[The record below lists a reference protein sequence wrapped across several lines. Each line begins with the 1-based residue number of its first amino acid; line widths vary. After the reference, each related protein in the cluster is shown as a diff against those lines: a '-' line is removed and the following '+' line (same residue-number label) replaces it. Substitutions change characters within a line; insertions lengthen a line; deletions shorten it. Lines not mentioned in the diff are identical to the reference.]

1 MLESASASSSL
12 IFRCFVALTFL
23 TLIDAKGNFYAPY
36 RYNLFTSGTS
46 PSLKGTGRST
56 GRHKNYCAYIVKKNI
71 TCTMQDGTDTFVK
84 AEYHQCA
91 WGQLKCPGI
100 VMYRTFLKPKYKIGY
115 KTVTELEWRCCPGYS
130 GDACQEGPT
139 GLPELGPSHPGPR
152 KGYYGPKAP
161 DIYGE
166 RIDRL
171 EDEMRRFSQSFEKL
185 QTMVSGISD
194 SLRLSI
200 QEDTNK
206 MIVSLLNNLKYPDAA
221 VGFGYITDGLEN
233 LSKGEPTYP
242 PAMGDL
248 VAKVT
253 EVKDVLKTK
262 SDLLDEVHGMVI
274 GHDGQLRQLLEASR
288 PSSPSATVDFIDTY
302 IDTKLTKFREDLLDG
317 FENKFTD
324 VQTICDYKVK
334 LVQQQCDEQKS
345 INQRLQETIDGK
357 ESDLKKEINNLQTQ
371 IDGLAVTENCC
382 DTVKYLTDKVNA
394 LEQNLHEVSNYQR
407 SLITRFENELPQFST
422 IHVENIYDSRLDDIE
437 AKINATERSI
447 EENCMTI
454 ENNMK
459 GHFATEL
466 DGMKTLLHDKLKE
479 IEGRVTIIV
488 EELSNVTTPANLEG
502 VVIPMLETEL
512 ATIKKQSN
520 DGLDNLEGRIIA
532 LENLC
537 TADCTSIVGDIEI
550 LRTDIDNCQKNCR
563 DVVTQLDKN
572 SGLLNK
578 LNYSMFEIQRKIK
591 EEEESSGVQG
601 EITLLK
607 INISSVNRTLKG
619 IKEAVSRYADDF
631 ANANST
637 WDEHER
643 KMTDEVHLIQQIL
656 NSQGSQLMFND
667 RRVHELKGD
676 LQRINHRIMSDL
688 HNCKH
693 NAQDIQKEVSQV
705 DRRVA
710 EMESVCSKLNAITTS
725 LDFIKDA
732 LDNHAGDLWSYMDQ
746 MNGTL
751 VVHGQEI
758 TGLKDSVHECNTKI
772 AGIGDQMLI
781 GLQGPIGPP
790 GSSGNNALTK
800 HIVFSV
806 GLTEEPFTANNGVV
820 RFNKILI
827 NDGGHYAPNTGIFTV
842 PHSGQYFISAVL
854 TPQRNERI
862 EAVLTISN
870 VSIAQVDTAG
880 YRTELL
886 EISMDETK
894 NHPGGGL
901 AVFSL
906 ILRLKAGDEVSVVVM
921 SGKLAY
927 TGTEEL
933 YSTFSGVLLND
944 SPMDS

>member
-1 MLESASASSSL
+1 
-12 IFRCFVALTFL
+12 
-23 TLIDAKGNFYAPY
+23 
-36 RYNLFTSGTS
+36 
-46 PSLKGTGRST
+46 
-56 GRHKNYCAYIVKKNI
+56 
-71 TCTMQDGTDTFVK
+71 
-84 AEYHQCA
+84 
-91 WGQLKCPGI
+91 
-100 VMYRTFLKPKYKIGY
+100 MYRTFLRPKYKIGY

-130 GDACQEGPT
+130 GEACQEGPM

-194 SLRLSI
+194 SLRLAI

-221 VGFGYITDGLEN
+221 VGFGYITDGLES
-233 LSKGEPTYP
+233 LGKGEPTYP

-248 VAKVT
+248 VVKVT

-274 GHDGQLRQLLEASR
+274 GHDGQLRQLLEANR
-288 PSSPSATVDFIDTY
+288 PSSPIATVDFIDTY
-302 IDTKLTKFREDLLDG
+302 IDTKLTKFRADLLDG
-317 FENKFTD
+317 FENKLTD
-324 VQTICDYKVK
+324 VQSVCDYKVK
-334 LVQQQCDEQKS
+334 LVQQQCDEQKD

-357 ESDLKKEINNLQTQ
+357 ELDLKKEINNLQTQ
-371 IDGLAVTENCC
+371 IDGLPVTENCC
-382 DTVKYLTDKVNA
+382 DTVNYLMEKVNT
-394 LEQNLHEVSNYQR
+394 LEQNIHEISNYQS
-407 SLITRFENELPQFST
+407 SLTTRFENELPQFST
-422 IHVENIYDSRLDDIE
+422 INVENIYDSRFDYIE

-447 EENCMTI
+447 EDNCLTV
-454 ENNMK
+454 ENNIK
-459 GHFATEL
+459 GHFGVEL
-466 DGMKTLLHDKLKE
+466 DGMKIQLHDKLKE
-479 IEGRVTIIV
+479 IEGQVTIII

-502 VVIPMLETEL
+502 EVIPMLETEVAL
-512 ATIKKQSN
+512 LKKQTHH
-520 DGLDNLEGRIIA
+520 DLDKLEARLIA

-537 TADCTSIVGDIEI
+537 PTDCISVVGSIDI
-550 LRTDIDNCQKNCR
+550 LRTDIDGCQKNCR
-563 DVVTQLDKN
+563 DIVTQLDKN

-578 LNYSMFEIQRKIK
+578 LNHSMFEIQRRIK
-591 EEEESSGVQG
+591 EEEESSGVHG

-619 IKEAVSRYADDF
+619 IKEAVSKYAEDF
-631 ANANST
+631 ANVNST

-643 KMTDEVHLIQQIL
+643 KMVDEVHLMQQIL
-656 NSQGSQLMFND
+656 NSQGSQLVFND
-667 RRVHELKGD
+667 KRVHELKGD
-676 LQRINHRIMSDL
+676 LQRINHRIISDL

-693 NAQDIQKEVSQV
+693 NAQDIQKEVLQV

-710 EMESVCSKLNAITTS
+710 EMESVCSKLNAVTTS

-732 LDNHAGDLWSYMDQ
+732 LDNHAGDLWSYLDQ

-751 VVHGQEI
+751 MTYGHEI
-758 TGLKDSVHECNTKI
+758 TGLKNSVHECNSVI
-772 AGIGDQMLI
+772 ASIGDQALI
-781 GLQGPIGPP
+781 GNKGV
-790 GSSGNNALTK
+790 TK
-800 HIVFSV
+800 HVIFSV
-806 GLTEEPFTANNGVV
+806 GLTEEPFAANNGVL

-827 NDGGHYAPNTGIFTV
+827 NDGGHYATTTGIFTV

-862 EAVLTISN
+862 EAVLTVSN
-870 VSIAQVDTAG
+870 VSIARADTAG

-886 EISMDETK
+886 EIAMDKAEK
-894 NHPGGGL
+894 HPGGGL

-906 ILRLKAGDEVSVVVM
+906 IFRLKAGDEVSVVLM

-944 SPMDS
+944 LPMHS

>member
-1 MLESASASSSL
+1 MLESASASSSVIL
-12 IFRCFVALTFL
+12 CCLVALTLL
-23 TLIDAKGNFYAPY
+23 TLSEAKGNFYAPY

-46 PSLKGTGRST
+46 PSLKGAGRST
-56 GRHKNYCAYIVKKNI
+56 ARHKNYCAYIVKKNI
-71 TCTMQDGTDTFVK
+71 TCTMQDGADTFVK
-84 AEYHQCA
+84 AEYHHCA
-91 WGQLKCPGI
+91 WGQLKCPGV
-100 VMYRTFLKPKYKIGY
+100 VMYRTFLKPRYKIGY

-130 GDACQEGPT
+130 GDACQEVPIGV
-139 GLPELGPSHPGPR
+139 PELGPSYPGPR

-233 LSKGEPTYP
+233 LTKGEPAYP

-288 PSSPSATVDFIDTY
+288 PSSPLVTENLIGPY
-302 IDTKLTKFREDLLDG
+302 IDAKLTKFRGDLLDG
-317 FENKFTD
+317 FENKFTG
-324 VQTICDYKVK
+324 VQTDCDYKVK
-334 LVQQQCDEQKS
+334 LVQQQCDELKS

-382 DTVKYLTDKVNA
+382 DTVKYLTNKVTA
-394 LEQNLHEVSNYQR
+394 LEQKLHKLSDNQK
-407 SLITRFENELPQFST
+407 SLTTRFENELPHFST
-422 IHVENIYDSRLDDIE
+422 IQIENIHDSRLDDIE
-437 AKINATERSI
+437 AKINTTEKSI
-447 EENCMTI
+447 EENCLTI
-454 ENNMK
+454 ENNIK
-459 GHFATEL
+459 RYFGTEL
-466 DGMKTLLHDKLKE
+466 DGMKTTLQDKLKD
-479 IEGRVTIIV
+479 IESRVTVIV

-502 VVIPMLETEL
+502 IVIPMLETEI
-512 ATIKKQSN
+512 ANIKKQN
-520 DGLDNLEGRIIA
+520 HDGLDNLEGRIIA
-532 LENLC
+532 LENQ
-537 TADCTSIVGDIEI
+537 CTSVISDIEI
-550 LRTDIDNCQKNCR
+550 LRTDVDGCQKNCR
-563 DVVTQLDKN
+563 DIVIQLDKN
-572 SGLLNK
+572 SGLLNR

-607 INISSVNRTLKG
+607 ININSVNKTLKG

-643 KMTDEVHLIQQIL
+643 KITDEVHLIQQIL
-656 NSQGSQLMFND
+656 TSQGSQLMFNGK
-667 RRVHELKGD
+667 RVHELKGD
-676 LQRINHRIMSDL
+676 LQRINHRVMSDL

-710 EMESVCSKLNAITTS
+710 EMESVCSKLNALTAS
-725 LDFIKDA
+725 LEFIKDA
-732 LDNHAGDLWSYMDQ
+732 LDNHAGDLWSYLDQ

-751 VVHGQEI
+751 VIHGQEI
-758 TGLKDSVHECNTKI
+758 TGLKDSVHECRSKI
-772 AGIGDQMLI
+772 AGIEDQTLF
-781 GLQGPIGPP
+781 GPWEHPLP
-790 GSSGNNALTK
+790 WERRTN
-800 HIVFSV
+800 F
-806 GLTEEPFTANNGVV
+806 LTEDV
-820 RFNKILI
+820 RVKLR
-827 NDGGHYAPNTGIFTV
+827 T
-842 PHSGQYFISAVL
+842 L
-854 TPQRNERI
+854 TPRAE
-862 EAVLTISN
+862 
-870 VSIAQVDTAG
+870 IA
-880 YRTELL
+880 
-886 EISMDETK
+886 SC
-894 NHPGGGL
+894 
-901 AVFSL
+901 
-906 ILRLKAGDEVSVVVM
+906 
-921 SGKLAY
+921 
-927 TGTEEL
+927 
-933 YSTFSGVLLND
+933 
-944 SPMDS
+944 

>member
-1 MLESASASSSL
+1 MLESASASSSVIL
-12 IFRCFVALTFL
+12 CCLVALTLL
-23 TLIDAKGNFYAPY
+23 TLMEAKGNFYAPY

-46 PSLKGTGRST
+46 PSLKGAGRST
-56 GRHKNYCAYIVKKNI
+56 ARHKNYCAYIVKKNI

-91 WGQLKCPGI
+91 WGQLKCPGVVI
-100 VMYRTFLKPKYKIGY
+100 YRTFLKPRYKIGY

-139 GLPELGPSHPGPR
+139 IGVPELGPSYPGPR
-152 KGYYGPKAP
+152 KGYYGPKSP

-233 LSKGEPTYP
+233 LTKGEPTYP

-288 PSSPSATVDFIDTY
+288 PSSPLVTENLIGPY
-302 IDTKLTKFREDLLDG
+302 IDAKLTKFRGDLLDG
-317 FENKFTD
+317 FENKFTG
-324 VQTICDYKVK
+324 VQTDCDYKVK
-334 LVQQQCDEQKS
+334 LVQQQCDELKS

-382 DTVKYLTDKVNA
+382 DTVKYLTDKVTT
-394 LEQNLHEVSNYQR
+394 LEQKLREISDNQK
-407 SLITRFENELPQFST
+407 SLTTQFENELPQFST
-422 IHVENIYDSRLDDIE
+422 IHIENIHDSRLDDIE
-437 AKINATERSI
+437 AKINTTEKSI
-447 EENCMTI
+447 EENCLNI
-454 ENNMK
+454 ENNIK
-459 GHFATEL
+459 EYFGTEL
-466 DGMKTLLHDKLKE
+466 DGMKTIMHDKLKE
-479 IEGRVTIIV
+479 IESRVTIIV
-488 EELSNVTTPANLEG
+488 EEISNVTTPANLEG
-502 VVIPMLETEL
+502 VVIPMLETEI
-512 ATIKKQSN
+512 ATIKKQN
-520 DGLDNLEGRIIA
+520 HDGLDNLEGRIIA
-532 LENLC
+532 LENQ
-537 TADCTSIVGDIEI
+537 CTSVISDIEI
-550 LRTDIDNCQKNCR
+550 LRTDVDGCQKNCR
-563 DVVTQLDKN
+563 DIVTQLDKN
-572 SGLLNK
+572 SGLLNR

-607 INISSVNRTLKG
+607 ININSVNKTLKG

-637 WDEHER
+637 WDEHDR

-656 NSQGSQLMFND
+656 TSQGSQLMFNGK
-667 RRVHELKGD
+667 RVHELKGD
-676 LQRINHRIMSDL
+676 LQRINHRVMSDL

-693 NAQDIQKEVSQV
+693 SAQDIQKEVSQV

-710 EMESVCSKLNAITTS
+710 EVESVCSKLNALAAS

-732 LDNHAGDLWSYMDQ
+732 LDNHAGDLWSYLDQ

-751 VVHGQEI
+751 VIHGQEI
-758 TGLKDSVHECNTKI
+758 TGLKDSVHECRTKI
-772 AGIGDQMLI
+772 SGIEEQPLF
-781 GLQGPIGPP
+781 GLQEPIGPS
-790 GSSGNNALTK
+790 GASGNKGLTN
-800 HIVFSV
+800 HVVFSV
-806 GLTEEPFTANNGVV
+806 GLTEEPFTADNGVV

-827 NDGGHYAPNTGIFTV
+827 NDGRHYAPNTGVFTV

-862 EAVLTISN
+862 EAVLTVSN

-880 YRTELL
+880 YRTERL
-886 EISMDETK
+886 EISVDETE

-927 TGTEEL
+927 TRTEEL
-933 YSTFSGVLLND
+933 YSTFSAILWND
-944 SPMDS
+944 SPMHS

>member
-1 MLESASASSSL
+1 MLKSALASSSL
-12 IFRCFVALTFL
+12 ILSCLVALTLLTFL
-23 TLIDAKGNFYAPY
+23 DAKGNFYVPY

-46 PSLKGTGRST
+46 PSLKGAGRST
-56 GRHKNYCAYIVKKNI
+56 GRQKNYCAYVVKKNI
-71 TCTMQDGTDTFVK
+71 TCTMLDGTDTFVK
-84 AEYHQCA
+84 AEYHQCT
-91 WGQLKCPGI
+91 WGQIKCPGV
-100 VMYRTFLKPKYKIGY
+100 VMYRTFLRPKYKIGY

-130 GDACQEGPT
+130 GEACQEGPM

-194 SLRLSI
+194 SLRLAI

-221 VGFGYITDGLEN
+221 VGFGYITDGLES
-233 LSKGEPTYP
+233 LGKGEPTYP

-248 VAKVT
+248 VVKVT

-274 GHDGQLRQLLEASR
+274 GHDGQLRQLLEANR
-288 PSSPSATVDFIDTY
+288 PSSPIATVDFIDTY
-302 IDTKLTKFREDLLDG
+302 IDTKLTKFRADLLDG
-317 FENKFTD
+317 FENKLTD
-324 VQTICDYKVK
+324 VQSVCDYKVK
-334 LVQQQCDEQKS
+334 LVQQQCDEQKD

-357 ESDLKKEINNLQTQ
+357 ELDLKKEINNLQTQ
-371 IDGLAVTENCC
+371 IDGLPVTENCC
-382 DTVKYLTDKVNA
+382 DTVNYLMEKVNT
-394 LEQNLHEVSNYQR
+394 LEQNIHEISNYQS
-407 SLITRFENELPQFST
+407 SLTTRFENELPQFST
-422 IHVENIYDSRLDDIE
+422 INVENIYDSRFDYIE

-447 EENCMTI
+447 EDNCLTV
-454 ENNMK
+454 ENNIK
-459 GHFATEL
+459 GHFGVEL
-466 DGMKTLLHDKLKE
+466 DGMKIQLHDKLKE
-479 IEGRVTIIV
+479 IEGQVTIII

-502 VVIPMLETEL
+502 EVIPMLETEVAL
-512 ATIKKQSN
+512 LKKQTHH
-520 DGLDNLEGRIIA
+520 DLDKLEARLIA

-537 TADCTSIVGDIEI
+537 PTDCISVVSSIDI
-550 LRTDIDNCQKNCR
+550 LRTDIDGCQKNCR
-563 DVVTQLDKN
+563 DIVTQLDKN

-578 LNYSMFEIQRKIK
+578 LNHSMFEIQRRIK
-591 EEEESSGVQG
+591 EEEESSGVHG

-619 IKEAVSRYADDF
+619 IKEAVSKYAEDF
-631 ANANST
+631 ANVNST

-643 KMTDEVHLIQQIL
+643 KMVDEVHLMQQIL
-656 NSQGSQLMFND
+656 NSQGSQLVFND
-667 RRVHELKGD
+667 KRVHELKGD
-676 LQRINHRIMSDL
+676 LQRINHRIISDL

-693 NAQDIQKEVSQV
+693 NAQDIQKEVLQV

-710 EMESVCSKLNAITTS
+710 EMESVCSKLNAVTTS

-732 LDNHAGDLWSYMDQ
+732 LDNHAGDLWSYLDQ

-751 VVHGQEI
+751 MTYGHEI
-758 TGLKDSVHECNTKI
+758 TGLKNSVHECNSVI
-772 AGIGDQMLI
+772 AGIGDQTLI
-781 GLQGPIGPP
+781 GNKGV
-790 GSSGNNALTK
+790 TK
-800 HIVFSV
+800 HVIFSV
-806 GLTEEPFTANNGVV
+806 GLTEEPFTANNGVL

-827 NDGGHYAPNTGIFTV
+827 NDGGHYATTTGIFTV

-862 EAVLTISN
+862 EAVLTVSN
-870 VSIAQVDTAG
+870 VSIARADTAG

-886 EISMDETK
+886 EIAMDKTEK
-894 NHPGGGL
+894 HPGGGL

-906 ILRLKAGDEVSVVVM
+906 IFRLKAGDEVSVVLM

-944 SPMDS
+944 LPMHS

>member
-1 MLESASASSSL
+1 MLESASASSSVIL
-12 IFRCFVALTFL
+12 CCLVALTLL
-23 TLIDAKGNFYAPY
+23 TLSEAKGNFYAPY

-46 PSLKGTGRST
+46 PSLKGAGRST
-56 GRHKNYCAYIVKKNI
+56 ARHKNYCAYIVKKNI
-71 TCTMQDGTDTFVK
+71 TCTMQDGVDTFVK
-84 AEYHQCA
+84 AEYHQCG
-91 WGQLKCPGI
+91 WGQLKCPGV
-100 VMYRTFLKPKYKIGY
+100 VMYRTFLKPRYKIGY

-130 GDACQEGPT
+130 GDACQEVPIGV
-139 GLPELGPSHPGPR
+139 PELGPSYPGPR

-171 EDEMRRFSQSFEKL
+171 EDEFRRFSQSFEKL

-233 LSKGEPTYP
+233 LTKGEPAYP

-288 PSSPSATVDFIDTY
+288 PSSPLVTENLIGPY
-302 IDTKLTKFREDLLDG
+302 IDAKLTKFRGDLLDG
-317 FENKFTD
+317 FENKFTG
-324 VQTICDYKVK
+324 VQTDCDYKVK
-334 LVQQQCDEQKS
+334 LVQQQCDELKS

-382 DTVKYLTDKVNA
+382 DTVKYLTNKVTA
-394 LEQNLHEVSNYQR
+394 LEQKLHKISDNQK
-407 SLITRFENELPQFST
+407 SLTTRFEDELPHFST
-422 IHVENIYDSRLDDIE
+422 IHIENIHDSRLDDIE
-437 AKINATERSI
+437 AKINTTEKSI
-447 EENCMTI
+447 EENCLTI
-454 ENNMK
+454 ENNIK
-459 GHFATEL
+459 RYFGTEL
-466 DGMKTLLHDKLKE
+466 DGMKTTLQDKLKD
-479 IEGRVTIIV
+479 IESRVTVIV
-488 EELSNVTTPANLEG
+488 EELNNVTTPANLEG
-502 VVIPMLETEL
+502 IVIPMLETEI
-512 ATIKKQSN
+512 ANIKKQN
-520 DGLDNLEGRIIA
+520 HDDLDKLEGRIIA
-532 LENLC
+532 LENQ
-537 TADCTSIVGDIEI
+537 CTSVISDIEI
-550 LRTDIDNCQKNCR
+550 LRTDVVGCQKNCR
-563 DVVTQLDKN
+563 DIVTQLDKN
-572 SGLLNK
+572 SGLLNR

-607 INISSVNRTLKG
+607 ININSVNKTLKG

-656 NSQGSQLMFND
+656 TSQGSQLMFNGK
-667 RRVHELKGD
+667 RVHELKGD
-676 LQRINHRIMSDL
+676 LQRINHRVMLDL

-693 NAQDIQKEVSQV
+693 DAQDIQKEVSQV

-710 EMESVCSKLNAITTS
+710 EMESVCSKLNALTAS

-732 LDNHAGDLWSYMDQ
+732 LDNHAGDLWSYLDQ

-751 VVHGQEI
+751 VIHGQEI
-758 TGLKDSVHECNTKI
+758 TGLKDSVRECHSKI
-772 AGIGDQMLI
+772 AGIEDLTLF
-781 GLQGPIGPP
+781 GLQEPTGLS
-790 GSSGNNALTK
+790 GSSGNKGLTN
-800 HIVFSV
+800 HVVFSV
-806 GLTEEPFTANNGVV
+806 GLTEVPFTADNGVV

-827 NDGGHYAPNTGIFTV
+827 NDGGHYAPNTGVFTV
-842 PHSGQYFISAVL
+842 PHSGEYFISAVL

-862 EAVLTISN
+862 EAVLTVSN

-880 YRTELL
+880 YRTERL
-886 EISMDETK
+886 ETSVDETE

-933 YSTFSGVLLND
+933 YSTFSAVLLND
-944 SPMDS
+944 SPMHS

>member
-1 MLESASASSSL
+1 MLESASASSSVIL
-12 IFRCFVALTFL
+12 CCLVALTLL
-23 TLIDAKGNFYAPY
+23 TLSEAKGNFYAPY

-46 PSLKGTGRST
+46 PSLKGAGRST
-56 GRHKNYCAYIVKKNI
+56 ARHKNYCAYIVKKNI
-71 TCTMQDGTDTFVK
+71 TCTMQDGADTFVK
-84 AEYHQCA
+84 AEYHHCA
-91 WGQLKCPGI
+91 WGQLKCPGV
-100 VMYRTFLKPKYKIGY
+100 VMYRTFLKPRYKIGY

-130 GDACQEGPT
+130 GDACQEVPIGV
-139 GLPELGPSHPGPR
+139 PELGPSYPGPR

-233 LSKGEPTYP
+233 LTKGEPAYP

-288 PSSPSATVDFIDTY
+288 PSSPLVTENLIGPY
-302 IDTKLTKFREDLLDG
+302 IDAKLTKFRGDLLDG
-317 FENKFTD
+317 FENKFTG
-324 VQTICDYKVK
+324 VQTDCDYKVK
-334 LVQQQCDEQKS
+334 LVQQQCDELKS

-382 DTVKYLTDKVNA
+382 DTVKYLTNKVTA
-394 LEQNLHEVSNYQR
+394 LEQKLHKLSDNQK
-407 SLITRFENELPQFST
+407 SLTTRFENELPHFST
-422 IHVENIYDSRLDDIE
+422 IQIENIHDSRLDDIE
-437 AKINATERSI
+437 AKINTTEKSI
-447 EENCMTI
+447 EENCLTI
-454 ENNMK
+454 ENNIK
-459 GHFATEL
+459 RYFGTEL
-466 DGMKTLLHDKLKE
+466 DGMKTTLQDKLKD
-479 IEGRVTIIV
+479 IESRVTVIV

-502 VVIPMLETEL
+502 IVIPMLETEI
-512 ATIKKQSN
+512 ANIKKQN
-520 DGLDNLEGRIIA
+520 HDGLDNLEGRIIA
-532 LENLC
+532 LENQ
-537 TADCTSIVGDIEI
+537 CTSVISDIEI
-550 LRTDIDNCQKNCR
+550 LRTDVDGCQKNCR
-563 DVVTQLDKN
+563 DIVIQLDKN
-572 SGLLNK
+572 SGLLNR

-607 INISSVNRTLKG
+607 ININSVNKTLKG

-643 KMTDEVHLIQQIL
+643 KITDEVHLIQQIL
-656 NSQGSQLMFND
+656 TSQGSQLMFNGK
-667 RRVHELKGD
+667 RVHELKGD
-676 LQRINHRIMSDL
+676 LQRINHRVMSDL

-710 EMESVCSKLNAITTS
+710 EMESVCSKLNALTAS
-725 LDFIKDA
+725 LEFIKDA
-732 LDNHAGDLWSYMDQ
+732 LDNHAGDLWSYLDQ

-751 VVHGQEI
+751 VIHGQEI
-758 TGLKDSVHECNTKI
+758 TGLKDSVHECRSKI
-772 AGIGDQMLI
+772 AGIEDQTLF
-781 GLQGPIGPP
+781 GLQEPTGLS
-790 GSSGNNALTK
+790 GSSGNKGLTN

-806 GLTEEPFTANNGVV
+806 GLTEVPFTADNGVV

-827 NDGGHYAPNTGIFTV
+827 NDGGHYATNTGVFTV
-842 PHSGQYFISAVL
+842 PHSGEYFISAVL

-862 EAVLTISN
+862 EAVLTVSN

-880 YRTELL
+880 YRTERL
-886 EISMDETK
+886 ETSVDETE

-933 YSTFSGVLLND
+933 YSTFSAVLLND
-944 SPMDS
+944 SPMHS